1 VGHILFTKINK
12 MEKSSKNKGK
22 TTILYKLFNV
32 SNIEFVF
39 HDVEKKKPS
48 PYVGDIWIP
57 TFIIRGAHYVKIF
70 ILSMDQREI

>member
-1 VGHILFTKINK
+1 

-22 TTILYKLFNV
+22 TTVLYNLFNV
-32 SNIEFVF
+32 SNFEFVF

-57 TFIIRGAHYVKIF
+57 TFIIEGAHYVKIF